1 MEISKKK
8 YVLAIYYSLV
18 IFIFADSFV
27 FSGVLPTTVSRATQ
41 LLCLI
46 TIAFAYIKIK
56 GWNNLKKME
65 VKWLIAIAILYT
77 SWFIF
82 KESWYGDIRSIAY
95 AVTWEKNTF
104 LAYFISI
111 VILSL
116 PNKKYFIPILRIF
129 FVGASLTIPLWLL
142 NMDTLVITNSFLG
155 EHIGGGLPFF
165 AGFLLSLTVCFNQK
179 ERILIWCIWG
189 IYLLLMLLNARRNV
203 CFSLSLHALI
213 ACAFYIYYKRKN
225 SMLVLAT
232 CLLLGI
238 SSCFISLYWDTL
250 THDTF
255 RNMNSRLFED
265 TRSRVERN
273 FMKDF
278 KKAPVKEWLFGRG
291 IEGTYYHGT
300 PFYDN
305 GKLTKHRP
313 VIETGYL
320 NLILKSGIIYM
331 VIIVLLIL
339 VGAFRCFQSTNRYIK
354 YIGVF
359 LLTYVIDLYS
369 ANPLI
374 PYSAR
379 STLFW
384 FCTSIAFSKPYNQ
397 AYFGQLANILSNG
410 KEWNDR
416 EKNSCLHE

>member
-1 MEISKKK
+1 MEISEKK
-8 YVLAIYYSLV
+8 YVLGIYYSLV
-18 IFIFADSFV
+18 VFLFADSFV
-27 FSGVLPTTVSRATQ
+27 FSGILPTTVSRATQ

-46 TIAFAYIKIK
+46 TIAFVYIRIK

-65 VKWLIAIAILYT
+65 VKWLIAIAVLYT
-77 SWFIF
+77 LWFIF
-82 KESWYGDIRSIAY
+82 KELWYGDIQSIAY
-95 AVTWEKNTF
+95 ATIVGRKTF
-104 LAYFISI
+104 LAYVISI

-116 PNKKYFIPILRIF
+116 PNKKYFRSILRIF

-142 NMDTLVITNSFLG
+142 NIDTLVIANSFLG

-179 ERILIWCIWG
+179 ERILIWGIWG

-203 CFSLSLHALI
+203 CFSLSLYALI
-213 ACAFYIYYKRKN
+213 AFAFYMYYKRNN
-225 SMLVLAT
+225 SLMVLII
-232 CLLLGI
+232 CLLFGI
-238 SSCFISLYWDTL
+238 SCCIISLNWNTL

-255 RNMNSRLFED
+255 RGLSSRLFED
-265 TRSRVERN
+265 TRSGIERS

-291 IEGTYYHGT
+291 TKGTYYQNP
-300 PFYDN
+300 PFNEN
-305 GKLTKHRP
+305 GKLVKHRL

-320 NLILKSGIIYM
+320 NLILKSGITYM
-331 VIIVLLIL
+331 VVIVLLIL
-339 VGAFRCFQSTNRYIK
+339 VGAYRCFQSTNRYIK
-354 YIGVF
+354 YIGFF

-384 FCTSIAFSKPYNQ
+384 FCISIAFSKPYSQ
-397 AYFGQLANILSNG
+397 AYLSQLANILSNG

-416 EKNSCLHE
+416 ERIS

>member
-1 MEISKKK
+1 MEISEKK

-27 FSGVLPTTVSRATQ
+27 FSGVLPKTVSRATQ

-65 VKWLIAIAILYT
+65 VKWLIAIAVLYT

-82 KESWYGDIRSIAY
+82 KELWYGVFGASAY
-95 AVTWEKNTF
+95 AV
-104 LAYFISI
+104 AYAISI

-116 PNKKYFIPILRIF
+116 PNKKYFRSILRIF

-142 NMDTLVITNSFLG
+142 NIDTLVIANSFLG

-179 ERILIWCIWG
+179 ERILIWGIWG

-203 CFSLSLHALI
+203 CFSLSLYALI
-213 ACAFYIYYKRKN
+213 AFAFYMYYKRKN
-225 SMLVLAT
+225 SLLVLVT

-238 SSCFISLYWDTL
+238 SSCFINLYWDTL

-255 RNMNSRLFED
+255 RSMNSRLFED

-291 IEGTYYHGT
+291 IKGTYYHGT
-300 PFYDN
+300 PFYEN
-305 GKLTKHRP
+305 GKLTKHRH

-331 VIIVLLIL
+331 VVIVALIL
-339 VGAFRCFQSTNRYIK
+339 VGAYRCFQSTNRYIK
-354 YIGVF
+354 YIGFF

-369 ANPLI
+369 TNPLI

-384 FCTSIAFSKPYNQ
+384 FCISIAFSKPYSQ
-397 AYFGQLANILSNG
+397 AYLSQLANILSNG
-410 KEWNDR
+410 K
-416 EKNSCLHE
+416 K